1 MYTNN
6 FLWLCIGIMSRA
18 AVQTAGHCQC
28 MLEHVCGWGFSNNT
42 FSFDFIYLSKCS
54 NKMTFILHI
63 HFVSCLC
70 VADRPTDGTNEQT
83 TDPSFHLLVLLQGP
97 PLCVKGFLFRLP
109 RALDTLPML
118 CVVWHDENWK
128 TVGQSN
134 SITRCY
140 FTFFPPFLLRLLSS
154 FIGIIRLKKEKTFCH
169 LVSFELWWPL
179 FLLIICFCLFQDNT
193 LIAFVNFLSGSLA
206 SS

>member
-42 FSFDFIYLSKCS
+42 FSFDFIYLLKCS

-63 HFVSCLC
+63 LFVSCLC

-140 FTFFPPFLLRLLSS
+140 FTFFPPFLLRLLLHRYYPVKERKNVLS
-154 FIGIIRLKKEKTFCH
+154 FGFLWT
-169 LVSFELWWPL
+169 LVTSF

>member
-70 VADRPTDGTNEQT
+70 VADRPTVRRNER
-83 TDPSFHLLVLLQGP
+83 TDDRPFISFACSLA
-97 PLCVKGFLFRLP
+97 R
-109 RALDTLPML
+109 T
-118 CVVWHDENWK
+118 
-128 TVGQSN
+128 
-134 SITRCY
+134 
-140 FTFFPPFLLRLLSS
+140 
-154 FIGIIRLKKEKTFCH
+154 
-169 LVSFELWWPL
+169 
-179 FLLIICFCLFQDNT
+179 
-193 LIAFVNFLSGSLA
+193 AFVCKRIPFSLA
-206 SS
+206 SSSGYSTYVVCCLTRWELKNSRSEQFNHSLLFFILSSFSSSSPLS

>member
-28 MLEHVCGWGFSNNT
+28 MLEHVCVVGVSVTTPFLSTLFT
-42 FSFDFIYLSKCS
+42 FQNVPTKWPLFFIFTLFPAYVLP
-54 NKMTFILHI
+54 T
-63 HFVSCLC
+63 
-70 VADRPTDGTNEQT
+70 DRPSDGTNEQT

-97 PLCVKGFLFRLP
+97 PLCVKGFLFR
-109 RALDTLPML
+109 
-118 CVVWHDENWK
+118 HDENWE

-140 FTFFPPFLLRLLSS
+140 FTFFPPFLLRLLFHRYYPVKERKNVLS
-154 FIGIIRLKKEKTFCH
+154 FGFLWTLVTSFFVDYLLLYFFRII
-169 LVSFELWWPL
+169 
-179 FLLIICFCLFQDNT
+179 LLL
-193 LIAFVNFLSGSLA
+193 LL
-206 SS
+206 

>member
-28 MLEHVCGWGFSNNT
+28 MLEHVCVVGVSVTTPFLSTLFT
-42 FSFDFIYLSKCS
+42 FQNVRTKWPLFFIFTLFPAYVLP
-54 NKMTFILHI
+54 T
-63 HFVSCLC
+63 
-70 VADRPTDGTNEQT
+70 DRPTYGTNEQT

-118 CVVWHDENWK
+118 SVVWHDENWE

-140 FTFFPPFLLRLLSS
+140 FIFIPPFLLRLLLHRYYPVKERKNVLS
-154 FIGIIRLKKEKTFCH
+154 FGFLWT
-169 LVSFELWWPL
+169 LVTSFFVDYL
-179 FLLIICFCLFQDNT
+179 FLSF
-193 LIAFVNFLSGSLA
+193 SG
-206 SS
+206 

>member
-6 FLWLCIGIMSRA
+6 FLWLCMGIMSRA

-42 FSFDFIYLSKCS
+42 FSFDFIYFSKCS

-70 VADRPTDGTNEQT
+70 VADRPTDRR

-109 RALDTLPML
+109 RALETLPML

-140 FTFFPPFLLRLLSS
+140 FTFFPPFLLRLLFHRYYPVKERKNVLS
-154 FIGIIRLKKEKTFCH
+154 FGFLWTLVTSFFVDYLLLYFFRII
-169 LVSFELWWPL
+169 
-179 FLLIICFCLFQDNT
+179 LLL
-193 LIAFVNFLSGSLA
+193 LL
-206 SS
+206 